1 MLIFKY
7 PCYQARLKIVGIF
20 ALTTIVTISALLL
33 SIASDV
39 IGATE
44 QTTSKAISIK
54 AISTT
59 TENTTESTARLT
71 KLQAELKQLEQTA
84 PKFDF

>member
-44 QTTSKAISIK
+44 QTTSKAIS
-54 AISTT
+54 TT